1 MEGKTMQVMKGV
13 ELSEESAKS
22 AAQRLSVPLKKVG
35 D

>member
-1 MEGKTMQVMKGV
+1 V
-13 ELSEESAKS
+13 ELSEEIAKS